1 MPGPERL
8 TAEEKKHHV
17 LSTHSPAMAAFVLVL
32 GSDRDILGSIPILRA
47 VAFPSNTSCVKA
59 TPSSP

>member
-1 MPGPERL
+1 MEPESK
-8 TAEEKKHHV
+8 A
-17 LSTHSPAMAAFVLVL
+17 HSPAMAAFVLVL
-32 GSDRDILGSIPILRA
+32 GSDRDVLGSIPILRA